1 VAQKCII
8 NDATYTVLPAGSG
21 LLAISGG
28 RTNTVIKTGEDPI
41 TLASGAIATPLP
53 GAGMTNLLTI
63 DGEAVSRVS
72 GGIVVGGRSVTRGGS
87 AATIS
92 GTIYSVNTDEQQEM
106 L

>member
-1 VAQKCII
+1 
-8 NDATYTVLPAGSG
+8 
-21 LLAISGG
+21 
-28 RTNTVIKTGEDPI
+28 
-41 TLASGAIATPLP
+41 
-53 GAGMTNLLTI
+53 MTNLLTI